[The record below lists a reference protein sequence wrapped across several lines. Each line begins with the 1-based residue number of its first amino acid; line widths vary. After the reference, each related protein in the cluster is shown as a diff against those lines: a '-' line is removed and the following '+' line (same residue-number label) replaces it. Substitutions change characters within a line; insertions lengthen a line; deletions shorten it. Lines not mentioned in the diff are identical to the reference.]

1 MADRPRRS
9 ALYMPGSNTRALAK
23 AATIP
28 ADALIL
34 DLEDSVAP
42 DAKAAARAQVAAA
55 VSARGYGRREVAIRV
70 NGLDTPWFA
79 EDVAA
84 AVAAAP
90 DAIVVP
96 KVALPAHL
104 EAVARALAE
113 VRAPE
118 TVRVWAMLET
128 PLAMLEAAAL
138 ARMARAVPACR
149 LDVLVMG
156 TNDLAKETRARLAAG
171 RAAFTPWLMTCVAAA
186 RAHGLAILDG
196 AFNDF
201 RDATGLRAEC
211 SQGRDMGFD
220 GKTLIHPDQVTVA
233 NEVFAP
239 SAEEVADARRI
250 VAAFALPENAGRG
263 VIALDGRMVELLHAE
278 MARRTLAIAAAIGA
292 PG

>member
-104 EAVARALAE
+104 EAVAQALAE
-113 VRAPE
+113 ARAPE

-138 ARMARAVPACR
+138 ARMARTMPACR

-201 RDATGLRAEC
+201 RDAPGLRAEC